1 MSHPRQSQSE
11 LLRQQHLVEICPS
24 AHVREDRLSRAWRD
38 MCWIVLGFLI
48 TAGCDAGPSSSDMD
62 ALSLPPFEDSVLE
75 DYMVAVNP
83 DPSTLLPLI
92 NMELAPVVMVN
103 LLHFHDEAQ
112 GNDFE
117 GLSGREV
124 YEQYIAAI
132 ADLQQDI
139 GSRVIW
145 DGGVDSQVVGISDP
159 VFDVALLLEYQNVE
173 AFLGF
178 STEIPNS
185 ASAARTGGLEGQ
197 WLVAATTIAEDGSPL
212 GDGSGCGSWER
223 ETATTATG
231 LSPDQIA
238 RLFATPEGVPVS
250 MVELLR
256 AGEGRPKELDAYL
269 ETRGE
274 VIAAYG
280 ARERWHGELVAQVIG
295 TGSPSFEQMRVTEYP
310 TRDCYIATL
319 ADERVVEQ
327 AQRRSEATE
336 LHWIYTASGV
346 VFDTLH

>member
-145 DGGVDSQVVGISDP
+145 DGGVDAQVVGISDP
-159 VFDVALLLEYQNVE
+159 VFDVALLLEYQNIE

-178 STEIPNS
+178 STDSSSEDSSEDDDSSDEEDSSEDEDDADSSS
-185 ASAARTGGLEGQ
+185 ASGFARYSAILASNSLL
-197 WLVAATTIAEDGSPL
+197 W
-212 GDGSGCGSWER
+212 R
-223 ETATTATG
+223 
-231 LSPDQIA
+231 LSCSFMRFKA
-238 RLFATPEGVPVS
+238 RPFALLIFFCPS
-250 MVELLR
+250 LSLR
-256 AGEGRPKELDAYL
+256 ATSR
-269 ETRGE
+269 
-274 VIAAYG
+274 
-280 ARERWHGELVAQVIG
+280 Q
-295 TGSPSFEQMRVTEYP
+295 SS
-310 TRDCYIATL
+310 
-319 ADERVVEQ
+319 
-327 AQRRSEATE
+327 SS
-336 LHWIYTASGV
+336 ASV
-346 VFDTLH
+346 RM